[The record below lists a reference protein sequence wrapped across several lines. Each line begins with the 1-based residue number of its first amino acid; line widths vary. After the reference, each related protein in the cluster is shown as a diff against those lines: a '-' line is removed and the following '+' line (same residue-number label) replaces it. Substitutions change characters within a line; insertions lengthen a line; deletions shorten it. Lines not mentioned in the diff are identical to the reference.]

1 MQNRERIEFSSTLS
15 VFLWILSR
23 IDLSQLFVQ
32 TFVVALKTFFRAF
45 RESALTCLCTE
56 KFLTFP
62 KLFEHELS
70 RDDDVS
76 INFSLD
82 KGGKEQLIPFYQ
94 IIIYRR
100 FREQ

>member
-1 MQNRERIEFSSTLS
+1 MDPVKDR
-15 VFLWILSR
+15 
-23 IDLSQLFVQ
+23 FVP
-32 TFVVALKTFFRAF
+32 TFRANFRRRVEEIF

>member
-32 TFVVALKTFFRAF
+32 TLVVALRTFFRAF

-56 KFLTFP
+56 KKFLTFP
-62 KLFEHELS
+62 KLFEHELN

-82 KGGKEQLIPFYQ
+82 KGDEKQLIPFYQ
-94 IIIYRR
+94 IIIYISSIS
-100 FREQ
+100 

>member
-32 TFVVALKTFFRAF
+32 TFVAALRKFFRAF
-45 RESALTCLCTE
+45 RESALTCTE